1 MVRLTE
7 EMKEVFSKNKIFAI
21 ATASKAGIPN
31 VAPMASVQ
39 LVSDD
44 TIWLGD
50 NFLNKTLANVKE
62 NPHMAIYFWEPE
74 KKRCFQIK
82 GSVTVKT
89 SGPDYEKERAQIK
102 AKGPHTRQRGCLCSP
117 SPRYSN
123 APPARTREK
132 RSDKPAA

>member
-1 MVRLTE
+1 MVKLTA

-31 VAPMASVQ
+31 VAPMGSVQ

-62 NPHMAIYFWEPE
+62 NPHMAIYFWS
-74 KKRCFQIK
+74 R
-82 GSVTVKT
+82 
-89 SGPDYEKERAQIK
+89 
-102 AKGPHTRQRGCLCSP
+102 
-117 SPRYSN
+117 
-123 APPARTREK
+123 K
-132 RSDKPAA
+132 RSAVSRSRGRSR

>member
-1 MVRLTE
+1 MVKLTA

-31 VAPMASVQ
+31 VAPMGSVQ
-39 LVSDD
+39 LVSDE

-102 AKGPHTRQRGCLCSP
+102 AKGPQ
-117 SPRYSN
+117 Y
-123 APPARTREK
+123 PAK
-132 RSDKPAA
+132 G

>member
-1 MVRLTE
+1 MVRLTA
-7 EMKEVFSKNKIFAI
+7 EMKEVFSKNRIFAI
-21 ATASKAGIPN
+21 ATASKAGMPN
-31 VAPMASVQ
+31 VAPMGSVQ

-44 TIWLGD
+44 TVWIGD
-50 NFLNKTLANVKE
+50 NFMNKTLANVKE

-102 AKGPHTRQRGCLCSP
+102 AKGPQ
-117 SPRYSN
+117 Y
-123 APPARTREK
+123 PAKGLLVLAITEIFECTPGPDAGK
-132 RSDKPAA
+132 KIG

>member
-1 MVRLTE
+1 M
-7 EMKEVFSKNKIFAI
+7 F
-21 ATASKAGIPN
+21 
-31 VAPMASVQ
+31 APMGSVQ

-82 GSVTVKT
+82 GSVTVEIA
-89 SGPDYEKERAQIK
+89 GPIMKRKGLSSKQK
-102 AKGPHTRQRGCLCSP
+102 APDTRERGCLCSP
-117 SPRYSN
+117 SPRYLN

-132 RSDKPAA
+132 RSDKSVT

>member
-102 AKGPHTRQRGCLCSP
+102 AKGPHNPAKGLLVLAITEVFECTPGP
-117 SPRYSN
+117 N
-123 APPARTREK
+123 AGK
-132 RSDKPAA
+132 KIG